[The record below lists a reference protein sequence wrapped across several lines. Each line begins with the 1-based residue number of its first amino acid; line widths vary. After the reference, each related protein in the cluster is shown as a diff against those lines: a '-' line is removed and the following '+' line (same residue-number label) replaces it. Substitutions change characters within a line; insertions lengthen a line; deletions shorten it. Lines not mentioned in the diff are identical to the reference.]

1 MTNARPLRIAFI
13 APYPA
18 TALLPPEAVK
28 AKYLVEHPATW
39 VRALACGMTRRD
51 DVELRVICDSRAVT
65 RRHELRS
72 EGATYIFL
80 PKREPIRTD
89 PLHDYRP
96 GAARIRRELAQRP
109 PDLVVGFGIE
119 GGCARLAIRQP
130 YPSVVFIQGII
141 ELTAEYRDILPIRL
155 RAYLRDERRALFDA
169 NALVAETAF
178 ARDWA
183 RRQNPRAKIALIPHA
198 MDTAFLENRPT
209 LRDPVALC
217 IGSLNRI
224 KDPETVIRAF
234 ASVPRA
240 DARLVMIGEGELR
253 AEMERLASALG
264 IADRTSFAGHLSR
277 EQIMRHMANARFVVL
292 GSRMDTSPNVLTEA
306 HAAGLPVVATRTGG
320 IPDMVSDGYD
330 GLLAPVGDAPAMAV
344 CMKRLL
350 DDPEQARAMGAA
362 GREKVRTLND
372 PDRVAAQHVE
382 FYRGVVRCHAARRL
396 RNRTISSGMSRN
408 RIARRLAGALPP
420 SILLGASYRYW
431 KRFLAEAQHWPRER
445 IDEWQIARFREMV
458 RHAYT
463 HTEGYRELYR
473 KAGLE
478 PDDIRTQSD
487 ILRVPMLTKE
497 VLRDNLDDFSIRSS
511 RREYGT
517 TGGSTGIPLGFY
529 YARPLR
535 SIERAFMHASW
546 EWAGWKPGARSAV
559 LRGGYVGATDRIAE
573 YDPLHRE
580 LLLSSYFLMPDTLPA
595 YLEAL
600 RRYRIRVL
608 QAYPSSL
615 NLFCDLLREQG
626 RENDVALDLV
636 LLGSENIYDWQ
647 MEKFRAIFPRTRFF
661 AWYGQAEQ
669 VTLAPWCEH
678 TTRYHSRPFYGM
690 TEILDANGQ
699 IVPDGSEGEIVGT
712 NFHNLITPF
721 IRYRTNDFA
730 VRGGIG
736 CPHCKR
742 PFLIMD
748 RILGR
753 AQEFILT
760 GTGRLI
766 SMTAINMHDDIFD
779 GIRQFRF
786 RQEQPGRV
794 IFQYIPAGPL
804 REDRLARIR
813 SGLSVKFGT
822 DVELEL
828 RQVAEIPRSSS
839 GKLHFLDQQLPIR
852 YHHTS

>member
-1 MTNARPLRIAFI
+1 MTTARPLRIAFI

-18 TALLPPEAVK
+18 AALLPPEAVK
-28 AKYLVEHPATW
+28 AKYAVEHPATW
-39 VRALACGMTRRD
+39 VRALARGMTRRD
-51 DVELRVICDSRAVT
+51 DVELRVISDSRAVT
-65 RRHELRS
+65 RRHEVER

-80 PKREPIRTD
+80 PKREPIRSD
-89 PLHDYRP
+89 PLHGYRP
-96 GAARIRRELAQRP
+96 GAARIRRELASRP

-141 ELTAEYRDILPIRL
+141 EKTAEYRDILPIRL

-183 RRQNPRAKIALIPHA
+183 RGHNPRCAIALIPHA
-198 MDTAFLENRPT
+198 MDTAFLDNRPT
-209 LRDPVALC
+209 LREPVALC

-224 KDPETVIRAF
+224 KDPETVLRAF
-234 ASVPRA
+234 AAVPRA
-240 DARLVMIGEGELR
+240 DARLVMIGDGILR
-253 AEMERLASALG
+253 AEMERLAAALG
-264 IADRTSFAGHLSR
+264 IADRTTFAGHLPR
-277 EQIMRHMANARFVVL
+277 EQIMRHMADARFVVL
-292 GSRMDTSPNVLTEA
+292 GSRMDTSPNAVTEA

-320 IPDMVSDGYD
+320 IPDMVTDGED
-330 GLLAPVGDAPAMAV
+330 GFLAPVGDAPAMAA
-344 CMKRLL
+344 CMQRLL
-350 DDPEQARAMGAA
+350 DDPERARAMGVA
-362 GREKVRTLND
+362 GREKVRALND
-372 PDRVAAQHVE
+372 PDRVAAQHVD
-382 FYRGVVRCHAARRL
+382 FYRAVIRRHTAQRL
-396 RNRTISSGMSRN
+396 RRRSILFGQSRI
-408 RIARRLAGALPP
+408 RIVRRAAGALPP
-420 SILLGASYRYW
+420 SILLGASYRHW
-431 KRFLAEAQHWPRER
+431 KRFLAQAQFWPRER
-445 IDEWQIARFREMV
+445 IEQWQLERFREIL

-463 HTEGYRELYR
+463 NTEGYRELYR
-473 KAGLE
+473 KAGML
-478 PDDIRTQSD
+478 PDDIRTFED
-487 ILRVPMLTKE
+487 VARVPLLTKE
-497 VLRDNLDDFSIRSS
+497 VLRDNLEAFSIRDKE
-511 RREYGT
+511 REYGT

-529 YARPLR
+529 SSRRLR
-535 SIERAFMHASW
+535 SIEWAFMHASW
-546 EWAGWKPGARSAV
+546 EWAGWKPGTRSAV
-559 LRGGYVGATDRIAE
+559 LRGGYVGAADRIAE
-573 YDPLHRE
+573 YDPLRRE
-580 LLLSSYFLMPDTLPA
+580 LLLSSYFLSPDRLPS
-595 YLEAL
+595 YRDAL
-600 RRYRIRVL
+600 LRYGIRVL

-615 NLFCDLLREQG
+615 NLFCDLLRERGMEGQVG
-626 RENDVALDLV
+626 FDLI
-636 LLGSENIYDWQ
+636 LLGSENVYEWQ
-647 MEKFRAIFPRTRFF
+647 LEKFRAVFPRARLF

-690 TEILDANGQ
+690 TEILDANGRL
-699 IVPDGSEGEIVGT
+699 VPDGGEGEIVGT
-712 NFHNLITPF
+712 NFHNFITPF
-721 IRYRTNDFA
+721 IRYRTMDFA

-753 AQEFILT
+753 AQEFIVT

-804 REDRLARIR
+804 GEDRLARIR
-813 SGLSVKFGT
+813 SGLAVKFGS

-828 RQVAEIPRSSS
+828 RAVNEIPRSSS

-852 YHHTS
+852 YHHAP